1 MGTIT
6 PLQENVQTRQRV
18 QCSFWSRPQIFEK
31 SGPEFHGERTK
42 NQLQYPYT
50 TRCCGMSI
58 SKTQYM
64 RKMMDW

>member
-18 QCSFWSRPQIFEK
+18 QCSFLNRPQIFGK

-42 NQLQYPYT
+42 NQLHYLYT
-50 TRCCGMSI
+50 TRYCGMS
-58 SKTQYM
+58 T
-64 RKMMDW
+64 RKPHFKVKLS